1 MEDINTIDRIAI
13 EAGPFTVYWYGVIIG
28 LGILIGFLL
37 ATKESRKTGLDHDV
51 FPDLLIWA
59 IPTSILF
66 ARIYYVSF
74 EWEYYKENPLNII
87 AVWEGGIA
95 IHGALIGAVLT
106 TIIYCYKKG
115 ISFWKVTDIA
125 APSLILAQSIGRW
138 GNFINQEAHGTQ
150 VSGEFLES
158 MFLPDFIVDQMF
170 IEGNYYHPT
179 FLYESMWNLLG
190 FIVLITI
197 RRKFTKLKQGD
208 VFLTYLIW
216 YSTGR
221 FFVEGMRTDSLM
233 LTDSI
238 RVAQLISLL
247 IIGIAIFLMYYR
259 RKKYRLEPYLHS
271 YRRH

>member
-13 EAGPFTVYWYGVIIG
+13 EVGPFTVYWYGVIIG

-37 ATKESRKTGLDHDV
+37 VTKESRKTGLDQDV

-115 ISFWKVTDIA
+115 ISFWKVADIA

-150 VSGEFLES
+150 VSREFLES

-190 FIVLITI
+190 FVVLITI

-259 RKKYRLEPYLHS
+259 RKKYRLEPYLHN